1 MYRKS
6 WEAKGFGFTLRGAND
21 FKLDKFFAGSPESF
35 DPFYGIR
42 GDGDVYIEENQDSF
56 ASYIFKHC
64 EEGVHFVMADGG
76 FSVEGQEN
84 IQEILSKQLYLCQCL
99 TALKILRHNGSFLC
113 KLFDVF
119 TPFSVGLIYLM
130 YKCFEEVAIIK
141 PNSSRP
147 ANSERYL
154 ICKWKKHDTSSI
166 CTYLNFVNNYLNTR
180 NENDILELVDLNVL
194 MQDEEF
200 FNYIKQSNNIIGR
213 NQIIGLKK
221 IAAFCR
227 NTQLKESRQSEY
239 RRKCLEL
246 WALPDK
252 LRQAPENK
260 STEKFFQEFL
270 ANWFEDKVWFNSAPT
285 ELVSAQMLYNN
296 IESIYD
302 WYFVPIGRGETS
314 SNACSFFICTSRGK
328 LLRHTDA
335 KKWETVE
342 YLFEISPK
350 SLFFGE
356 IVFEY
361 NGEGRTQTRICTLHI
376 IDAIIL
382 GGKDVRRLR
391 LSERLS
397 MCDKFTKS
405 MNKPYREGNVLM
417 LRSKTLFKLDQIQEF
432 FNMMRHYTLKDNSA
446 RLGISLN
453 NSETKFFVPGGILL
467 FCEICHCFISKMS
480 KSQNMLYYFNKE
492 ENASYYKNNMPPH
505 MHNILYASFR
515 NSFIRRLLWKWTKT
529 YQVEEHD
536 NRVDDNVLYRQDFIQ
551 FVNNKQSI

>member
-1 MYRKS
+1 M
-6 WEAKGFGFTLRGAND
+6 
-21 FKLDKFFAGSPESF
+21 DKFFAGSPESF
-35 DPFYGIR
+35 DPFYGVR
-42 GDGDVYIEENQDSF
+42 GDGDVYVEENQDSF
-56 ASYIFKHC
+56 AQYVFKHC
-64 EEGVHFVMADGG
+64 KEGVHFVMADGG

-99 TALKILRHNGSFLC
+99 TALKILRNNGSFLC

-130 YKCFEEVAIIK
+130 YQCFQEVAIIK

-154 ICKWKKHDTSSI
+154 ICKWKKCDTRTI
-166 CTYLNFVNNYLNTR
+166 CAYLNYVNNYLNKG
-180 NENDILELVDLNVL
+180 NEKDITEIVDMNVL

-200 FNYIKQSNNIIGR
+200 FNYIKQSNNAIGR
-213 NQIIGLKK
+213 NQIIGLRK
-221 IAAFCR
+221 IAAFCG
-227 NTQLKESRQSEY
+227 NSQLKETRQSEY

-246 WALPDK
+246 WVLPDK

-260 STEKFFQEFL
+260 SIEKFLQEFL
-270 ANWFEDKVWFNSAPT
+270 TDWYDDKVWFNSAPT
-285 ELVSAQMLYNN
+285 ELVSAQMLYNH
-296 IESIYD
+296 IESTYD

-328 LLRHTDA
+328 LLRYTDA
-335 KKWETVE
+335 KKWEPVE
-342 YLFEISPK
+342 HLFEISPK

-356 IVFEY
+356 IVFEHS
-361 NGEGRTQTRICTLHI
+361 GEGRTQTKICSLHI

-391 LSERLS
+391 LSERIS
-397 MCDKFTKS
+397 MCEKFAKS

-417 LRSKTLFKLDQIQEF
+417 LRSKTIFKLEQIHEF
-432 FNMMRHYTLKDNSA
+432 FKMMRHYTLKDNSS

-453 NSETKFFVPGGILL
+453 NTETKFFVPGGLLL
-467 FCEICHCFISKMS
+467 FCEICHCFTSKMS
-480 KSQNMLYYFNKE
+480 KSQNMLYYVYKE
-492 ENASYYKNNMPPH
+492 ENVSYYKNNMPPRV
-505 MHNILYASFR
+505 HNILYASFR

-529 YQVEEHD
+529 YQVEEHGD
-536 NRVDDNVLYRQDFIQ
+536 RVDENVLYRDDFIQ
-551 FVNNKQSI
+551 FVNKQSI